1 MDVTSPEIS
10 ELPFLFFSLFMK
22 VKGERSMH
30 TGNHPED
37 GQTGMIVL
45 PYVASSDDHH
55 CQTKDLFDHRCLSG
69 RQRGKRGV
77 QYRNV
82 LLEWFY

>member
-1 MDVTSPEIS
+1 MGR

-55 CQTKDLFDHRCLSG
+55 CQTKDLCDHPFYLVA
-69 RQRGKRGV
+69 RGEKEV
-77 QYRNV
+77 HSI
-82 LLEWFY
+82 EIFY